1 MLQKGCNILLFF
13 SFSFFSIM
21 APKDFAGKEKK
32 IDKYPTLK
40 INRKLRDM
48 PLFQTVESS
57 FQTIATA

>member
-1 MLQKGCNILLFF
+1 
-13 SFSFFSIM
+13 M